1 MYVCVVYISTGGLKV
16 GEGPWR
22 APHWRPD
29 LLNALNPI
37 LVTLQQSVLRVG
49 IWGRGVLPR
58 IPLEQSVATR
68 AGRGL
73 RGSCSLW
80 PLITGLALIAGP
92 HSVIAGH
99 SWSVLLFYGFFY
111 ARMASIRHSWS
122 VLLLFGLFYAAR
134 RSHLYS
140 VLQWHF
146 QWKFSILGWQYLV
159 TLKMQI
165 FYI

>member
-1 MYVCVVYISTGGLKV
+1 MYVCMCCVHQ
-16 GEGPWR
+16 
-22 APHWRPD
+22 HWRSESRGG
-29 LLNALNPI
+29 ALARA
-37 LVTLQQSVLRVG
+37 TLTARLIECAQSYIGDFAAVSFESWNLRKG
-49 IWGRGVLPR
+49 MLPR
-58 IPLEQSVATR
+58 IPLEQGVATC

-140 VLQWHF
+140 VLQ
-146 QWKFSILGWQYLV
+146 
-159 TLKMQI
+159 
-165 FYI
+165 